1 MVEGGSNGGGRGG
14 RLAATTTVSK
24 HGPRLA
30 RVLKNTRTSRYTY
43 SYMYSHAR
51 GAEVEEHE
59 AIFHHFL
66 RARCWD
72 LDKSKASA
80 SKAQNSPGRAGAR
93 PTQSTREDS
102 RSNCLNT
109 FGLCAGQH
117 AGTVQIGS
125 HTLSQSS
132 LSMPDAVTAI
142 WWHLHV
148 GAHQETS
155 ASPPVPPSLLGR
167 ARMLFWVRT
176 QVELLC
182 QILLVVGKVAI

>member
-1 MVEGGSNGGGRGG
+1 MREVVRGR
-14 RLAATTTVSK
+14 AADRYNSTVSK

-30 RVLKNTRTSRYTY
+30 RVFKNTRTSRYTY
-43 SYMYSHAR
+43 SYMYSRAHR
-51 GAEVEEHE
+51 AEVEENE

-80 SKAQNSPGRAGAR
+80 SKAQNSPARACAR
-93 PTQSTREDS
+93 PTPNTREDS

-125 HTLSQSS
+125 HTFSQSS
-132 LSMPDAVTAI
+132 LFMHHARCSDS
-142 WWHLHV
+142 HLV
-148 GAHQETS
+148 APSCGCAPGNQRL
-155 ASPPVPPSLLGR
+155 ASRATKPSCR
-167 ARMLFWVRT
+167 ARMLFWVRI
-176 QVELLC
+176 QIELPS
-182 QILLVVGKVAI
+182 QNIFGAR